1 MYDRTT
7 RKHALS
13 LLDTGMSLNS
23 VSKQTGIARAAI
35 RSWTVRMEP
44 LSHLRPTTCYRC
56 ADTPALPADQA
67 AYVYLLGLYLGDGCL
82 SLARKGV
89 YVLRIACADA
99 WPGLIDACAD
109 AMGKALPNSVWRTQ
123 CPGCVAVSSSSKHW
137 RCLFPQHGP
146 GKKHERP
153 IILEPWQRQLV
164 DAHPWEFVR
173 GLFHSDGC
181 RFTNWTERT
190 LASGERRRYEYTRY
204 FFTNR
209 SDDIRRLYS
218 DTLDALGVEW
228 GVLRH
233 SGRELNISVARKPS
247 VALMDA
253 HVGPKY

>member
-1 MYDRTT
+1 
-7 RKHALS
+7 
-13 LLDTGMSLNS
+13 
-23 VSKQTGIARAAI
+23 
-35 RSWTVRMEP
+35 
-44 LSHLRPTTCYRC
+44 
-56 ADTPALPADQA
+56 
-67 AYVYLLGLYLGDGCL
+67 
-82 SLARKGV
+82 
-89 YVLRIACADA
+89 
-99 WPGLIDACAD
+99 
-109 AMGKALPNSVWRTQ
+109 
-123 CPGCVAVSSSSKHW
+123 
-137 RCLFPQHGP
+137 
-146 GKKHERP
+146 
-153 IILEPWQRQLV
+153 V